1 MEEYARCGAMIQEDL
16 NEASLILGVKQ
27 VWEYIYE
34 NNSIQH
40 FKKDIVEPPGV
51 RGLTNFNC
59 SIWRFA
65 IDNIRIKTN
74 HHEGSD
80 IIHCRVV

>member
-34 NNSIQH
+34 NNSIQR
-40 FKKDIVEPPGV
+40 FKKDIVEPPITGV

-65 IDNIRIKTN
+65 IDNVRIKTN
-74 HHEGSD
+74 YHEGSD
-80 IIHCRVV
+80 IIHSL